1 MSLSR
6 ELQVGSFCL
15 HCSKIIWNQ
24 HSFAGH
30 LLLRINLSQSQ
41 HACEMH
47 LVQQGVFI
55 CRSFEKVCFMDMSLI
70 KFSKKYPASKG
81 VCSAEQGKMSTDW
94 FGAGK
99 KNKYEKL
106 VLFFF
111 FWMQHGLH

>member
-1 MSLSR
+1 
-6 ELQVGSFCL
+6 
-15 HCSKIIWNQ
+15 
-24 HSFAGH
+24 
-30 LLLRINLSQSQ
+30 
-41 HACEMH
+41 
-47 LVQQGVFI
+47 
-55 CRSFEKVCFMDMSLI
+55 MDMSLI